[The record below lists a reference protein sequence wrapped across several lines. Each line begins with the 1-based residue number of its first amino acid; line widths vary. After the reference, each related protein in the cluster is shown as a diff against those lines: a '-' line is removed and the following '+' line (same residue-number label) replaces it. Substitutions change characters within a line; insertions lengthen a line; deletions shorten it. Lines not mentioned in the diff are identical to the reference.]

1 MSKRWIYVGVPPDF
15 PKWVLELPRKCW
27 DCIYRKCEEA
37 EHYCPFP
44 DCCPE
49 KRNED
54 DESKQPKTENTDDR
68 DYCLE

>member
-1 MSKRWIYVGVPPDF
+1 MSKRWIYVGVPPDY

-37 EHYCPFP
+37 KHYCPLP

-68 DYCLE
+68 DRDLE

>member
-1 MSKRWIYVGVPPDF
+1 MSKRWIYVGVPPDY

-37 EHYCPFP
+37 EHYCPLP

-49 KRNED
+49 KRNKYER
-54 DESKQPKTENTDDR
+54 EQVQTEITDDCNDR
-68 DYCLE
+68 ME